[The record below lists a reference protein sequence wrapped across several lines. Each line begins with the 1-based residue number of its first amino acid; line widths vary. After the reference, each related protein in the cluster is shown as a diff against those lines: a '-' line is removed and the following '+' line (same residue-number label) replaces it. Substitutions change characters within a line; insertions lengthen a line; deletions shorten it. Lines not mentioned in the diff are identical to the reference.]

1 MPYTVPYLM
10 AALLVALDQASKAW
24 VVAHV
29 PLGERV
35 ASWGLLHL
43 THTRNT
49 GAAFGLARDTTLTL
63 GEFTIGG
70 VQLLGA
76 LSLLVAAFLIVWLWR
91 QRGASAFTRASVALI
106 LAGALGNGIDR
117 WRLGY
122 VVDFIHPQAG
132 AFNFA
137 VFNVADAAISVGA
150 ALLLLSALRHGSP
163 AKSVVDR

>member
-1 MPYTVPYLM
+1 MPRFVPYLI
-10 AALLVALDQASKAW
+10 AALLVLADQASKAW

-49 GAAFGLARDTTLTL
+49 GAAFGMGRDSVINLGFVSLT
-63 GEFTIGG
+63 G

-76 LSLLVAAFLIVWLWR
+76 LSLLVAAGLIVWLLR
-91 QRGASAFTRASVALI
+91 PAGASVASRLAVAGI
-106 LAGALGNGIDR
+106 LAGALGNGVDR
-117 WRLGY
+117 LRLGY

-137 VFNVADAAISVGA
+137 VFNLADAAITVGA
-150 ALLLLSALRHGSP
+150 ALLILSAFRRASKAETAP
-163 AKSVVDR
+163 DP